1 MHIWNGGQYVIE
13 SKFRSSD
20 YINVVT
26 KIYDSYIKLSDE
38 LNLSGGFAVL
48 YPKQLTTLITSG
60 KDQDEVQKRASRLK
74 YTAIVIF
81 PTSDQRTTEQFVGTI
96 SELAEWINKKINQPS
111 RVIEPDIEFIIEV
124 LRRGS
129 FQLKN
134 ALGGISSNSLVDI
147 FGGKNVF
154 RNVLQ
159 YEEKKY
165 PVEEMMHAAAYILVN
180 QIVFYHILSKYNFIV
195 TRDRRG

>member
-1 MHIWNGGQYVIE
+1 LHIWNGGQYVIE